1 MNSIQAIS
9 YPVHFQDKG
18 YNSLSN
24 LIAENNY
31 STLFILVD
39 ENTFKSCYPK
49 FIPNLQT
56 DKRIEVIEIES
67 GEINKNLETC
77 IGVWNAITELGG
89 DRKSLIIT
97 LGGGVITDL
106 GGFVASCFKRGI
118 DFVNIP
124 TTLLSMV
131 DASVGGGM
139 LRDVLINAHPINWIG
154 DLNYLYI
161 IFSAVLFT
169 FLFKSKIAHLS
180 KTMFLFDTI
189 GISVFT
195 LLGLQKGLSY
205 DLHPIIA
212 IIMGMIS
219 AVFGGVLRDVL
230 TAKIPLIFEKEVY
243 ASACLLGGINYLTLN
258 YFKVDENINFIIS
271 AIVIA
276 SIRAIAVKFHLEL
289 PKIKNDLFT
298 TSKK

>member
-1 MNSIQAIS
+1 MEVIYVLDILGTFAFAIS
-9 YPVHFQDKG
+9 GALVALDK
-18 YNSLSN
+18 
-24 LIAENNY
+24 
-31 STLFILVD
+31 
-39 ENTFKSCYPK
+39 K
-49 FIPNLQT
+49 FDIF
-56 DKRIEVIEIES
+56 
-67 GEINKNLETC
+67 
-77 IGVWNAITELGG
+77 
-89 DRKSLIIT
+89 
-97 LGGGVITDL
+97 GVIIIA
-106 GGFVASCFKRGI
+106 FVTA
-118 DFVNIP
+118 
-124 TTLLSMV
+124 
-131 DASVGGGM
+131 VGGGM

-169 FLFKSKIAHLS
+169 FLFKSKIAYLS

-205 DLHPIIA
+205 ALHPIIA

-243 ASACLLGGINYLTLN
+243 ASACLAGGISYLILN
-258 YFKVDENINFIIS
+258 YFKVDENINFIVS

-276 SIRAIAVKFHLEL
+276 SIRAVAVKFHLEL
-289 PKIKNDLFT
+289 PKITNDLFT

>member
-1 MNSIQAIS
+1 MEVIYVLDILGTFAFAIS
-9 YPVHFQDKG
+9 GALVALDK
-18 YNSLSN
+18 
-24 LIAENNY
+24 
-31 STLFILVD
+31 
-39 ENTFKSCYPK
+39 K
-49 FIPNLQT
+49 FDIF
-56 DKRIEVIEIES
+56 
-67 GEINKNLETC
+67 
-77 IGVWNAITELGG
+77 
-89 DRKSLIIT
+89 
-97 LGGGVITDL
+97 GVIIIA
-106 GGFVASCFKRGI
+106 FVTA
-118 DFVNIP
+118 
-124 TTLLSMV
+124 
-131 DASVGGGM
+131 VGGGM

-169 FLFKSKIAHLS
+169 FLFKSKIAYLS

-195 LLGLQKGLSY
+195 LLGLQKGLSN

-243 ASACLLGGINYLTLN
+243 ASACLAGGISYLILN
-258 YFKVDENINFIIS
+258 YFKVDENINFIVS

-276 SIRAIAVKFHLEL
+276 SIRAVAVKFHLEL
-289 PKIKNDLFT
+289 PKITNDLFT

>member
-1 MNSIQAIS
+1 MEVIYVLDILGTFAFAIS
-9 YPVHFQDKG
+9 GALVALDK
-18 YNSLSN
+18 
-24 LIAENNY
+24 
-31 STLFILVD
+31 
-39 ENTFKSCYPK
+39 K
-49 FIPNLQT
+49 FDIF
-56 DKRIEVIEIES
+56 
-67 GEINKNLETC
+67 
-77 IGVWNAITELGG
+77 
-89 DRKSLIIT
+89 
-97 LGGGVITDL
+97 GVIIIA
-106 GGFVASCFKRGI
+106 FVTA
-118 DFVNIP
+118 
-124 TTLLSMV
+124 
-131 DASVGGGM
+131 VGGGM

-243 ASACLLGGINYLTLN
+243 ASACLAGGISYLILN
-258 YFKVDENINFIIS
+258 YFKVDENINFIVS
-271 AIVIA
+271 ALVIA
-276 SIRAIAVKFHLEL
+276 SIRAVAVKFHLEL
-289 PKIKNDLFT
+289 PKITNDLFT